1 MFIQIIVLLC
11 MMFTIVSLVYIHHM
25 PQQSEIHKQ
34 QPTINNFMDVI
45 NISCNFFLIIFN
57 KILAQLHNTIIFF
70 FT

>member
-45 NISCNFFLIIFN
+45 NISCNFF
-57 KILAQLHNTIIFF
+57 
-70 FT
+70 